1 MEMINSEQIG
11 RTVADYLK
19 AHLAEHIEQLSIL
32 TEKKAKEISLTE
44 RIIRVEEE
52 LKYLR
57 EDMNRRFEEL
67 IKYTDKR
74 FEDMQ
79 KTMDKRFEDMQKTM
93 DKRFEDM
100 QKTMDKRFEE
110 LREDM
115 NKRFEMMFK
124 FMSIGFTVV
133 SLLIIVFK
141 FIRVVA

>member
-79 KTMDKRFEDMQKTM
+79 KTMDKRFE
-93 DKRFEDM
+93 
-100 QKTMDKRFEE
+100 E